1 MSHGSKKKGA
11 QDDKPYRA
19 SAELCQALFDQATD
33 GIFIADKTGKL
44 QEVNQPGCDML
55 GYTRDEMLTFS
66 LQDLIS
72 PEEMASSPLRI
83 NELLAGKSFL
93 KERALRCKDGRLL
106 PTEINARMLADG
118 RLLGIVRDI
127 SERKQAEEQLRES
140 NERFQLLAES
150 SLTGI
155 YLIQDGRFR
164 YVNPAMAHIF
174 GYRVDE
180 ITDKLGPMD
189 LVSADD
195 QPLVAENIRRRV
207 ENEEEAI
214 RYDFRGQR
222 NDGTVIHVEVHGRR
236 IELGGKAG
244 VIGTLVDVTERKRSE
259 AALRTSEEQLHLA
272 LDAAQMGLWSWNII
286 TGEVVWSAKC
296 RALYGIPLDVPMS
309 HELFLQAVHPKD
321 RERVAKALNRAV
333 ETCTPYEETKRAVW
347 PDGSIHWT
355 HSRGQVYY
363 DAAENPVRITGVS
376 FDISKW
382 KAAESEHQVHLWFL
396 ESLDKVNR
404 AMQGTNDL
412 EQMMS
417 NLLDTLLSIFD
428 CDRAW
433 LVYPCDPA
441 AATWQLMMERTRPEY
456 PGAIPIATKLPLD
469 PVGSAVFQIV
479 RNAHRPV
486 QFGPNSEYPVP
497 QEVVEGF
504 QVQSF
509 IANALYPKVGK
520 PWSFGLH
527 QCAYPRTWTQEEER
541 LLQEIGRRLADSLT
555 SLLSFRTLRQS
566 EQRLEEAE
574 RIAHLG
580 WWDRDYE
587 ENRIA
592 LSDEA
597 CRIFGISLEVR
608 DFVLADWHELWQ
620 QLIHPDD
627 RAVAA
632 EAAAMALQGGP
643 RYEVEYRVI
652 QPGGELRVIQ
662 SRGDVTWDDAGRPL
676 RMFGIM
682 QDITELRQV
691 EAELRRNRETALQFS
706 QQLAVLHDVINRL
719 SLADSSDELC
729 LLAVELG
736 KSKLGFDRVSVWFVD
751 RAENMFRGSFG
762 TDENGELRDERTAV
776 IAIQPTGLSWRVLS
790 HQAPQAF
797 VEHLPLY
804 DHQGVPV
811 GTGQNAIAGL
821 WDGDKVIGVISV
833 DNLITQKPIT
843 ENWLEV
849 LKLYATSLGYLV
861 TRKRAQEA
869 QAQLLTQVQDQSQ
882 KVHNIMDTVP
892 EGVVLMSK
900 NQVVTLT
907 NLVAKEYLA
916 HLAPNWEHSPLTA
929 LGSKQL
935 HEILTSPPKGLW
947 HEVSSHNLI
956 FEVIARP
963 IENSPHNGG
972 WVLVLRD
979 VTQERDIQ
987 NRVQRQDRLAAVG
1000 QMAAGIAHDFNNI
1013 LTVIKLYAQLI
1024 VRTVELP
1031 RHAEDRLSTIE
1042 QQTERATDLIQQI
1055 LDFSRQSILERQSFD
1070 LFPFIKRLVKLLDRT
1085 LPENISIELDHAEQ
1099 AFHIMADP
1107 SRIQQI
1113 VMNLAVNARDAMP
1126 DGGRLHISL
1135 RQVQTTTVTSLS
1147 LNDLPVG
1154 NWVLMEMSDNGTGI
1168 HPDVLAHI
1176 FEPFFT
1182 TKKVGE
1188 GTGLGLAQVYGIMQ
1202 QHEGCIDMVSQI
1214 DEGTTFFLYFPAL
1227 DRDAHAADTPDQSLL
1242 TMGQGQ
1248 TLLLVED
1255 NQVAREALLGSLTLL
1270 NYEVIAAENGR
1281 LALEILA
1288 ENEASIDMVISDV
1301 VMPEMG
1307 GIALFHAVREQYT
1320 RIPVVLL
1327 TGHAMNKDMENLKQ
1341 LGLAGWMLKPPD
1353 LVALSHLL
1361 ADVLPR

>member
-1 MSHGSKKKGA
+1 M
-11 QDDKPYRA
+11 
-19 SAELCQALFDQATD
+19 AELGLWDWD
-33 GIFIADKTGKL
+33 
-44 QEVNQPGCDML
+44 
-55 GYTRDEMLTFS
+55 
-66 LQDLIS
+66 
-72 PEEMASSPLRI
+72 
-83 NELLAGKSFL
+83 
-93 KERALRCKDGRLL
+93 
-106 PTEINARMLADG
+106 INAGQLNWSPKCLAMYG
-118 RLLGIVRDI
+118 LPPNSPI
-127 SERKQAEEQLRES
+127 
-140 NERFQLLAES
+140 NYERFLQ
-150 SLTGI
+150 T
-155 YLIQDGRFR
+155 
-164 YVNPAMAHIF
+164 
-174 GYRVDE
+174 
-180 ITDKLGPMD
+180 
-189 LVSADD
+189 
-195 QPLVAENIRRRV
+195 
-207 ENEEEAI
+207 
-214 RYDFRGQR
+214 
-222 NDGTVIHVEVHGRR
+222 IHPE
-236 IELGGKAG
+236 
-244 VIGTLVDVTERKRSE
+244 
-259 AALRTSEEQLHLA
+259 
-272 LDAAQMGLWSWNII
+272 
-286 TGEVVWSAKC
+286 
-296 RALYGIPLDVPMS
+296 
-309 HELFLQAVHPKD
+309 D
-321 RERVAKALNRAV
+321 RERIIYALQDAV
-333 ETCTPYEETKRAVW
+333 TKRANYEELKRVIW
-347 PDGSIHWT
+347 PDGSVHWLL
-355 HSRGQVYY
+355 SRGQVSC
-363 DAAENPVRITGVS
+363 DAQGNPVQMTGVS
-376 FDISKW
+376 FDISILKE
-382 KAAESEHQVHLWFL
+382 AEVARQVHVWFL

-404 AMQGTNDL
+404 AMQGTSDL
-412 EQMMS
+412 QQMMTHVLDA
-417 NLLDTLLSIFD
+417 LLTIFN

-433 LVYPCDPA
+433 LVYPCDPE
-441 AATWQLMMERTRPEY
+441 AATWQSMMERTRPEY
-456 PGAIPIATKLPLD
+456 PGVLPIGVKLPLD
-469 PVGSAVFQIV
+469 PVGAAVYQILLE
-479 RNAHRPV
+479 AGKPV
-486 QFGPNSEYPVP
+486 QFGPGSNHAVP
-497 QEVVEGF
+497 QVMAELF

-509 IANALYPKVGK
+509 MANAIYPKVGQA
-520 PWSFGLH
+520 WSFGLH
-527 QCAYPRTWTQEEER
+527 QCTHPRVWTPEEER
-541 LLQEIGRRLADSLT
+541 LLQEIGWRLADSLT
-555 SLLSFRTLRQS
+555 SLLTYRNLRQS

-574 RIAHLG
+574 GIAHVG

-627 RAVAA
+627 RAAAA
-632 EAAAMALQGGP
+632 EAAAVALQGGP

-662 SRGDVTWDDAGRPL
+662 SRGDVTWDDEGRPL

-691 EAELRRNRETALQFS
+691 EAELRHNREAALQFS
-706 QQLAVLHDVINRL
+706 QQLSVLHEVTNQL

-729 LLAVELG
+729 RLAVQLA
-736 KSKLGFDRVSVWFVD
+736 KAKLGFDRVSVWFID
-751 RAENMFRGSFG
+751 WAENVFRGSFG
-762 TDENGELRDERTAV
+762 TDEQGQLRDERTAV
-776 IAIQPTGLSWRVLS
+776 IAIKPTGLSWRVLS
-790 HQAPQAF
+790 HQAPKAF
-797 VEHLPLY
+797 VEYLPLY

-811 GTGQNAIAGL
+811 GAGQNAIAGL

-907 NLVAKEYLA
+907 NLVAKQYLA

-1070 LFPFIKRLVKLLDRT
+1070 LLLFLKRLVKLLDRT
-1085 LPENISIELDHAEQ
+1085 LPENISIELDHAER

-1154 NWVLMEMSDNGTGI
+1154 DWVVMEMSDSGTGI

-1202 QHEGCIDMVSQI
+1202 QHEGCVDVVSQI

-1227 DRDAHAADTPDQSLL
+1227 DRDAHAAGAPDQSLL

-1270 NYEVIAAENGR
+1270 NYEVIAAGNGR

-1288 ENEASIDMVISDV
+1288 ENEASIDMVVSDV

-1320 RIPVVLL
+1320 HIPVVLL